1 MDIIRRIT
9 ERRRRR
15 HIDEEIRAYLDEHPL
30 ATYDEAYDYLLEE
43 GFESEDISYSLH
55 ESKVGCLDGICS
67 DTWEGLLCKLED
79 MGYTFNDSLY
89 DSPVVWIDSMKNGKL
104 FEIEVDENPNG
115 YEVMSIGEVDFDGDA
130 V

>member
-1 MDIIRRIT
+1 MDIMRRIT

-15 HIDEEIRAYLDEHPL
+15 HIDEEIRAYFDEHPL

-55 ESKVGCLDGICS
+55 ESRVGCLDGVCS
-67 DTWEGLLCKLED
+67 DTWEGLLSRLED
-79 MGYTFNDSLY
+79 MGYVFNDSFY
-89 DSPVVWIDSMKNGKL
+89 DSPAVWIDSMKNGKL

-115 YEVMSIGEVDFDGDA
+115 YEVMSIGEVLFDEDA
-130 V
+130 I